1 MALLRARESVMAF
14 FRPQLNEFG
23 LTEQQW
29 RIMRVLHEHDDLE
42 FHELA
47 RLACVLPPSLTGML
61 TRLER
66 KRLVQRRK
74 AANDQRRLHVALTR
88 EGVARFAEM
97 SRHMEQLY
105 LVIESQ
111 LGKQRLARLFSLLHK
126 TQELQ
131 TPVVTDQAGVHRR
144 RTAA

>member
-1 MALLRARESVMAF
+1 MAF

-29 RIMRVLHEHDDLE
+29 RIMRVLHEHDNLE

-66 KRLVQRRK
+66 KRLVRRRR

-88 EGVARFAEM
+88 EGTERFANM
-97 SRHMEQLY
+97 SRHIERMY
-105 LVIESQ
+105 LVIECQ
-111 LGKQRLARLFSLLHK
+111 LGKRRLTQLFSLLQR

-131 TPVVTDQAGVHRR
+131 ATAAAAAAAAQAGVP
-144 RTAA
+144 RTRSAA